1 MSSARQIVLDASV
14 GVKWFR
20 GEPGSDEALELLRAH
35 GRGEV
40 TLVVPS
46 LFVYEIVAVATR
58 RLSATHA
65 QVFWQRFMSWR
76 LSVVEVGGELVDQ
89 TLVVRAATW
98 LQLLRCS
105 RAQRCQLSSAPSF
118 ARRIAGPTVN
128 GPMRCC
134 WGRALRPTRR
144 HCLRTQARRM
154 TRVNVA
160 YDGGARIVRK
170 ASLVAR
176 QAQFF
181 RGEL

>member
-89 TLVVRAATW
+89 TLVVRE
-98 LQLLRCS
+98 QLGCS
-105 RAQRCQLSSAPSF
+105 FYDAVAPALSAQLGAEFCSADRRA
-118 ARRIAGPTVN
+118 
-128 GPMRCC
+128 
-134 WGRALRPTRR
+134 
-144 HCLRTQARRM
+144 H
-154 TRVNVA
+154 
-160 YDGGARIVRK
+160 
-170 ASLVAR
+170 
-176 QAQFF
+176 
-181 RGEL
+181 GEWPDAVLLGVSGL